1 MTFEQAL
8 RLAGLHP
15 RQIIPDGKI
24 RRCKS
29 DLQPK
34 HRNGWYVLH
43 PDGRGAWGDWTTG
56 SGQALGSWK
65 DDNASEHAVDP
76 AVLQRL
82 AEQRQRE
89 REYRIQAVKSA
100 RRYWAASTPL
110 SMHHPYLAK
119 KGLTPV
125 GTQGLRVNDGLLVI
139 PVLLGDSLIS
149 IQTIAPDGEKRF
161 WPGAPVKAGA
171 YTLRRDRAA
180 VTVFAEGL
188 ATALAVFQAVRTA
201 SVICCFDAGNL
212 VPVVERMKPTG
223 SVIFAADNDHKTL
236 VKRGFNPGIDKAKNA
251 AELIGAGVA
260 WPEGIEGSD
269 FADYLQE
276 FGEGAARRV
285 ERMILSKVKFVV
297 RAPA

>member
-15 RQIIPDGKI
+15 HIIVPDGKI

-34 HRNGWYVLH
+34 HRNGWYLLR
-43 PDGRGAWGDWTTG
+43 PDGTGTWGDWTTG
-56 SGQALGSWK
+56 SGQALGTWK
-65 DDNASEHAVDP
+65 DDNADQRAVDP
-76 AVLQRL
+76 AVIKRLEQQRM
-82 AEQRQRE
+82 RE
-89 REYRIQAVKSA
+89 REQRIQAVKSA
-100 RRYWAASTPL
+100 RRYWAASSPL

-125 GTQGLRVNDGLLVI
+125 GTQGLRVNDGLLVV
-139 PVLLGDSLIS
+139 PVLLGESLIS

-161 WPGAPVKAGA
+161 WPGAPVKGGA

-180 VTVFAEGL
+180 VQVFAEGL

-223 SVIFAADNDHKTL
+223 SVIVAADNDHKTM

-269 FADYLQE
+269 WADFLAE
-276 FGEGAARRV
+276 GGEGAARRI
-285 ERMILSKVKFVV
+285 ERLILSKVRFVT
-297 RAPA
+297 RTPA